1 MSKPHV
7 FVTRPV
13 SEKGLER
20 LRKACDVRVYES
32 DVPPPRDVL
41 LREIADCEGIFS
53 MLTDKIDAE
62 VMDAAPHLKVI
73 SNFAVGYDNI
83 DLKAATERKI
93 PVGNTP
99 GVLTEASADLTFA
112 LLMAAAR
119 RLSEGEHYIKSG
131 QWVTWSPQLLL
142 GQDIYGA
149 TLGIVGFGRIGQA
162 VARRARGFEMRILY
176 HGGSDTQSAQELGSE
191 ERSLDELL
199 AESDF
204 VSLHVPFK
212 EATHHLIGERELRL
226 MKSTAILINAARGG
240 VVDPKALYA
249 ALRDGII
256 AAAALDVT
264 EPEPIRMDDPLLT
277 LENCLIVPH
286 IGSSTVA
293 TREKMALIAADNL
306 IAGLRGEQLPHCVN
320 PQVYD

>member
-1 MSKPHV
+1 MSKPRV

-20 LRKACDVRVYES
+20 LRTACDVRVYES

-41 LREIADCEGIFS
+41 IREIADCEGIFS

-83 DLKAATERKI
+83 DVKAATERKI

-99 GVLTEASADLTFA
+99 GVLTEASADLSFA

-119 RLSEGEHYIKSG
+119 RLSEGERYVKSG

-176 HGGSDTQSAQELGSE
+176 HGGSDKQAAQELGAE

-212 EATHHLIGERELRL
+212 EATRHLIGERELHL
-226 MKSTAILINAARGG
+226 MKRTAILINAARGG

-264 EPEPIRMDDPLLT
+264 EPEPIPMDDPLLT

-306 IAGLRGEQLPHCVN
+306 IAGLRGERLPHCVN
-320 PQVYD
+320 PHVYD